1 MSVGIHLIFSR
12 HGCSPVSLFDAP
24 VEKYCPDNF
33 IDIKVGLLVSLLS
46 INEKETPYFLLD
58 V

>member
-1 MSVGIHLIFSR
+1 MIFSR